1 MSEAGMG
8 WFHCGRCGALFEART
23 GDDEP
28 ATCGECGRPA
38 VVAESELAFH
48 RAASE
53 KSSGRRSGSDGS
65 RRSHGH
71 GDGSPHRR
79 SHRGSGAKRN
89 GLMSFAIGWILVL
102 LVIAGIAVFRR
113 GGEATADRGNTDF
126 AVADRNQRLLSGHLP
141 ACVARLES
149 FLAAAAPEARIT
161 EVMSSTTLGEMTRFY
176 ARHPMVVVPTP
187 DYELELAGVLDTPEG
202 PAIEGVWREKSD
214 GRLFEAVFFP
224 EADDPDD
231 WRIDWKAFVRHS
243 PESWRL
249 FLSGGGPDEA
259 EFRLLARRR
268 AADVG
273 LEGTVEKLILA
284 APVVGDPGRAGLS
297 SPEIEVDPES
307 RNGRILTSAF
317 EERAEGRGAY
327 GSRAQE
333 FDPSQMIRVRLK
345 LIRSGEGEEVRFEVQ
360 DVIACHWL
368 HFDELGLGK

>member
-1 MSEAGMG
+1 MSEAGTG

-23 GDDEP
+23 GGDEP

-53 KSSGRRSGSDGS
+53 KSSGRRSGSGGS

-71 GDGSPHRR
+71 GHGSAQRR
-79 SHRGSGAKRN
+79 SHRGSGARRN

-113 GGEATADRGNTDF
+113 GRETPDDRGAAEF
-126 AVADRNQRLLSGHLP
+126 AMADRNRRLLSEHLP
-141 ACVARLES
+141 GCVERLES
-149 FLAAAAPEARIT
+149 FLSAAAPEARIT
-161 EVMSSTTLGEMTRFY
+161 EVMSSTTLGDMIRFN
-176 ARHPMVVVPTP
+176 ARHPKVVVPMP
-187 DYELELAGVLDTPEG
+187 EFELEVAGVLDTPEG

-214 GRLFEAVFFP
+214 DRLFEAVFFP
-224 EADDPDD
+224 EADDPDE

-243 PESWRL
+243 SESWRL
-249 FLSGGGPDEA
+249 FLNGGGSDEA

-268 AADVG
+268 AAGVG
-273 LEGTVEKLILA
+273 LEGTVEKLILS
-284 APVVGDPGRAGLS
+284 APVVGEPGTVGLS

-327 GSRAQE
+327 GSQAQQ
-333 FDPSQMIRVRLK
+333 FDPSQMIRVRLQLK
-345 LIRSGEGEEVRFEVQ
+345 RSGEGEETRFEVQ
-360 DVIACHWL
+360 NVIACHWL
-368 HFDELGLGK
+368 HFDDIGLGK